1 MRKEDLREAT
11 QKAAQKRQQR
21 LSSKLSK
28 GEKKGSKRMATV
40 ATVYIIEPFERTPKQ
55 VYANIM
61 QRLRL
66 VEAKR
71 PRPEHKRVWASLQKE
86 PKEVN
91 TAIGY
96 ARASESIP
104 RGHWGGI

>member
-1 MRKEDLREAT
+1 MRSSDLRDST
-11 QKAAQKRQQR
+11 QKAAQKRKQK

-40 ATVYIIEPFERTPKQ
+40 AAVYTVEPFERTPEQ
-55 VYANIM
+55 VESNIM
-61 QRLRL
+61 QRLRP
-66 VEAKR
+66 VKSKR
-71 PRPEHKRVWASLQKE
+71 PRPEQKRVWASLQKE

-96 ARASESIP
+96 AL
-104 RGHWGGI
+104 